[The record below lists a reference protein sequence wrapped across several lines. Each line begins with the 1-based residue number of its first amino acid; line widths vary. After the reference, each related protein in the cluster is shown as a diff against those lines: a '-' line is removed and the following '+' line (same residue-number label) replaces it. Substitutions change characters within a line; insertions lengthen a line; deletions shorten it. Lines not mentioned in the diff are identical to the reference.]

1 MLKKKALIVYKAK
14 KTSAKVLKAKAY
26 ITTFKEPLKTL
37 IKSLKKV
44 IVIKKVEEVI
54 IY

>member
-1 MLKKKALIVYKAK
+1 
-14 KTSAKVLKAKAY
+14 VLKAKAY

-37 IKSLKKV
+37 VKVLKKAV
-44 IVIKKVEEVI
+44 VIKKVKKVI